1 VAKNKCKCEEGGGAP
16 LWCLSYGDLVTNT
29 LVFFILLYAFST
41 INPVK
46 FEQIAFSFIITFGG
60 SLGVLP
66 ANPIFTPPMPV
77 PPDVI
82 QVGPMTVMQTY
93 ANAEGAAKEIQK
105 AVEEALKE
113 KMSQMGKEEQKILS
127 ELAKQPVEVKT
138 ASGEITLILQG
149 DIFFDLGKATIK
161 PEMKEA
167 LKKLVPVLANAN
179 GEICIT
185 GHTDNIPIHTPQFP
199 SNWELGAARALAVL
213 HFFEKEGINPAKMCA
228 ATYGEYRPRYPND
241 TPEHRALNRRVEIN
255 IKIPET
261 PSLTGTS
268 TASSKG
274 GQK

>member
-1 VAKNKCKCEEGGGAP
+1 MPKNKCKCEEGGGAP

-46 FEQIAFSFIITFGG
+46 FDQIAFSFVLTFGG

-66 ANPIFTPPMPV
+66 ANPVFTPPLPV

-82 QVGPMTVMQTY
+82 QIGPVTVMQTY

-105 AVEEALKE
+105 AVEKAL
-113 KMSQMGKEEQKILS
+113 EEQLKGMGQEEKQILS
-127 ELAKQPVEVKT
+127 KLAEKPVEVQT
-138 ASGEITLILQG
+138 GTGEITLILQG

-161 PEMKEA
+161 PEMRDI
-167 LKKLVPVLANAN
+167 LLKLVPVLIEAN
-179 GEICIT
+179 GEICIE
-185 GHTDNIPIHTPQFP
+185 GHTDNIPINTPQFP

-213 HFFEKEGINPAKMCA
+213 HFFEEQGINPAKMCA

-241 TPEHRALNRRVEIN
+241 TPEHRALNRRVEIK
-255 IKIPET
+255 IKFPEMT
-261 PSLTGTS
+261 SSATTS
-268 TASSKG
+268 TVSTG
-274 GQK
+274 GGE

>member
-1 VAKNKCKCEEGGGAP
+1 M
-16 LWCLSYGDLVTNT
+16 
-29 LVFFILLYAFST
+29 
-41 INPVK
+41 K

-82 QVGPMTVMQTY
+82 QVGPMSVMQTY
-93 ANAEGAAKEIQK
+93 ASAEGAAKEIQQ
-105 AVEEALKE
+105 AVEKALKG
-113 KMSQMGKEEQKILS
+113 KLAQMGKEEAKIVS

-161 PEMKEA
+161 PEMRKI
-167 LKKLVPVLANAN
+167 LKKLVPVLVSAK

-185 GHTDNIPIHTPQFP
+185 GHTDNIPIHTPEFP
-199 SNWELGAARALAVL
+199 SNWELGAARALSVL
-213 HFFEKEGINPAKMCA
+213 HFFESQGINPAKMCA
-228 ATYGEYRPRYPND
+228 ATYGEYRPRFPND
-241 TPEHRALNRRVEIN
+241 TPEHRALNRRVEIS

-261 PSLTGTS
+261 PSLTSTS
-268 TASSKG
+268 TLPVGEG
-274 GQK
+274 GK

>member
-1 VAKNKCKCEEGGGAP
+1 MPKDKCKCEEGGGAP

-46 FEQIAFSFIITFGG
+46 FDQIAFSFVLTFGG

-82 QVGPMTVMQTY
+82 QIGPVTVMQTY
-93 ANAEGAAKEIQK
+93 ANAEGAAKEIQE
-105 AVEEALKE
+105 AVEKALE
-113 KMSQMGKEEQKILS
+113 KQLKDMGQEEKQILS
-127 ELAKQPVEVKT
+127 KLAEKPVEVQT
-138 ASGEITLILQG
+138 GTGEITLILQG

-161 PEMKEA
+161 PEMRDI
-167 LKKLVPVLANAN
+167 LLKLVPVLIDAN
-179 GEICIT
+179 GEICIE
-185 GHTDNIPIHTPQFP
+185 GHTDNIPINTPQFP

-213 HFFEKEGINPAKMCA
+213 HFFEEQGINPAKMCA

-241 TPEHRALNRRVEIN
+241 TPEHRALNRRVEIK
-255 IKIPET
+255 IKFPEMT
-261 PSLTGTS
+261 SLATTS
-268 TASSKG
+268 TVSIG
-274 GQK
+274 GEE